1 MFVLHVKKPHS
12 DFETVPRVFLVVL
25 GGKIIGTAFV
35 FQTQDSRTYVVSW
48 FSEKQSTCRMI
59 VKTASGLIVHS
70 ITLGH
75 NNRAVGTSA
84 EESTQNFVA
93 ETIPEEFC
101 DRVLKFKAVP
111 PNGDQTATKLFMV
124 SRKIEHGC
132 NDKLT
137 GVLIA
142 KTSKICQVERRKD
155 GSYSRSGGFK
165 SHPLGAPLV
174 NGNDELVGMV
184 KAFEKENGVV
194 SVLGVKELENP
205 LKI

>member
-1 MFVLHVKKPHS
+1 MFVL
-12 DFETVPRVFLVVL
+12 RVYPVVL
-25 GGKIIGTAFV
+25 AEKVIGNAFV
-35 FQTQDSRTYVVSW
+35 FQTQDSRSYVVSW

-59 VKTASGLIVHS
+59 VKTASGLNVKS

-84 EESTQNFVA
+84 DESTKNFVA

-101 DRVLKFKAVP
+101 DRVLKFKAVS
-111 PNGDQTATKLFMV
+111 PNGDQTARTLFMV
-124 SRKIEHGC
+124 SRKIAHGC

-137 GVLIA
+137 GVLTT
-142 KTSKICQVERRKD
+142 KTSKICPVERRED
-155 GSYSRSGGFK
+155 GNYVRRGGFK
-165 SHPLGAPLV
+165 SCPVGAPLV

-184 KAFEKENGVV
+184 TAFQEDVV
-194 SVLGVKELENP
+194 SVLSVKEIENL

>member
-1 MFVLHVKKPHS
+1 MYYNFCFCLKSGNVNSRRSCSFSVCECQDMFVLHVKKPHS
-12 DFETVPRVFLVVL
+12 DFETVPRVFPVVL

-35 FQTQDSRTYVVSW
+35 FQTQDSRSYVVLCQ
-48 FSEKQSTCRMI
+48 KQSTCRMI
-59 VKTASGLIVHS
+59 VKTASGLSVHS

-75 NNRAVGTSA
+75 NNRAIDTSA
-84 EESTQNFVA
+84 EESTQNFVVI
-93 ETIPEEFC
+93 TIPEELC
-101 DRVLKFKAVP
+101 GRVLKFKAVP

-155 GSYSRSGGFK
+155 GSYSRI
-165 SHPLGAPLV
+165 P
-174 NGNDELVGMV
+174 
-184 KAFEKENGVV
+184 
-194 SVLGVKELENP
+194 
-205 LKI
+205 